1 MGAVLPAMTES
12 VRCLEEH
19 MVIAAV
25 VGANW
30 GDEGKGRIVDALAR
44 EFDYVVRFQGG
55 PNAGHT
61 VINHYGRFALHALP
75 SGVFTPRVTNVIGPG
90 VALDI
95 ARMRGELEAL
105 TRAGVPEP
113 RLIISERAGLLMP
126 YHRLC
131 DVHEEQ
137 RLGESAFGSTR
148 SGIAPHYGDRYEKRG
163 LQVDDLFDRAHFEA
177 RVAHALELT
186 NLRLRHAYGQP
197 ELNAHVVAEQQLSM
211 AAWLEP
217 YVRDTV
223 SELRSAWRADGRI
236 LFEGQLGA
244 LRDPDLG
251 IYPYT
256 TSSSPLA
263 AFGLVGAGLP
273 ASALTRVIA
282 VTKAYASCVGAGPF
296 TTELFGDEGEELRK
310 RGGDRGEY
318 GATTGRPRRVG
329 WFDAVAT
336 RYGCQIQGATEVA
349 LTCLDVLG
357 YLDRVAIC
365 TAYECEDGRIE
376 AFPTTR
382 RLASAKPIYEWLPG
396 WRQPLTGI
404 ESFAQLPA
412 AARAYVER
420 LEELLEFP
428 IRSVSIGPERGALIS
443 R

>member
-1 MGAVLPAMTES
+1 
-12 VRCLEEH
+12 

-30 GDEGKGRIVDALAR
+30 GDEGKGRVVDALAHDF
-44 EFDYVVRFQGG
+44 EYVVRFQGG

-61 VINHYGRFALHALP
+61 VINEYGRFALHAVP
-75 SGVFTPRVTNVIGPG
+75 SGVFTPGVTNVLGPG
-90 VALDI
+90 VALEV
-95 ARMRGELEAL
+95 ARLRSELDDL
-105 TRAGVPEP
+105 RSAGVPDP
-113 RLIISERAGLLMP
+113 RLMISGRAGLLMP
-126 YHRLC
+126 YQRLC
-131 DVHEEQ
+131 DVLEER
-137 RLGESAFGSTR
+137 RLGDDAFGSTR

-163 LQVDDLFDRAHFEA
+163 LQVDDLFDAKHFES
-177 RVAHALELT
+177 RVGRALETT

-197 ELNAHVVAEQQLSM
+197 ELRASDVAEEQRNLAS
-211 AAWLEP
+211 WLRP
-217 YVRDTV
+217 FVRDTV
-223 SELRSAWRADGRI
+223 SELRAAWRSDKSI

-251 IYPYT
+251 IYPFT

-263 AFGLVGAGLP
+263 AFALVGAGLP
-273 ASALTRVIA
+273 ATALTRVIA
-282 VTKAYASCVGAGPF
+282 VTKAYSSCVGAGPF
-296 TTELFGDEGEELRK
+296 TTELFGADGEQLRQ

-357 YLDRVAIC
+357 YLDRIAIC
-365 TAYECEDGRIE
+365 TAYEHENGHSHS
-376 AFPTTR
+376 FPTAR
-382 RLASAKPIYEWLPG
+382 QVASAKPHYEWLPG

-404 ESFAQLPA
+404 TSFQRLPA
-412 AARAYVER
+412 AARAYVDR
-420 LEELLEFP
+420 IEELLEVP
-428 IRSVSIGPERGALIS
+428 IRQVSVGPERSALIQ